1 MYNNKKKIK
10 QNNSIIIGKSLLKK
24 ENYKD
29 NLKEYKLFNI
39 IKERYTLTSNE

>member
-1 MYNNKKKIK
+1 MYNNNKKVRKS
-10 QNNSIIIGKSLLKK
+10 NSIIIGKSLLKK
-24 ENYKD
+24 ENYED